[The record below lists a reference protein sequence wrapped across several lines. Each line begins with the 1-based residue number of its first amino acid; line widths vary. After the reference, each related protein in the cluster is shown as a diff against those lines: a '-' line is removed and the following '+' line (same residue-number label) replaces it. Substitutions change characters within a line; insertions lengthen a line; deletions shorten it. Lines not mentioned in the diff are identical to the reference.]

1 MELTE
6 QDIQRVQDTIKTV
19 SSYDFSDYSYN
30 SFCRRIEKIL
40 GDYNTTLDEL
50 LRNIQGNY
58 NFM

>member
-30 SFCRRIEKIL
+30 SFCRRKRKSL
-40 GDYNTTLDEL
+40 ATTTP
-50 LRNIQGNY
+50 RSTNC
-58 NFM
+58 